1 MASSES
7 KRKLSAILMADA
19 VGFSRL
25 MGKDEASTV
34 EAIKSS
40 RETFRKQVENQT
52 SLRTQKMS
60 RI

>member
-1 MASSES
+1 MASTKS
-7 KRKLSAILMADA
+7 KRKLAAILMADP

-52 SLRTQKMS
+52 ILRTQKMS